1 MGVGVELG
9 ECVAKEEALGTV
21 KLYKVV
27 FYRQRAKKE
36 IDTELGGGGCL
47 LSFSECFLFGF
58 FVSVLSFLSF

>member
-36 IDTELGGGGCL
+36 IDTELGGGGVCCHSL
-47 LSFSECFLFGF
+47 NVFYL
-58 FVSVLSFLSF
+58 VSLFLSFPS